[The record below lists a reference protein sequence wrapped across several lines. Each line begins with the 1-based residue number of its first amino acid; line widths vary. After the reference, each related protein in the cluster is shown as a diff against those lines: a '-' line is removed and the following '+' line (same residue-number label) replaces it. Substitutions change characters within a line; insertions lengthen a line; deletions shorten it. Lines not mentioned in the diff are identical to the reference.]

1 MLLSSSSAAN
11 FEFTFFLMLRLTGFI
26 LKPAKSAYRIFLGTR
41 DFQNNSL
48 FERSACFY
56 VTVTGNFGHFQY
68 SNFETSFLKTENFFL
83 NWRSAFQL
91 NILRLKTQHFHT
103 KLPCQ
108 KPTLKQTKWGIQNGL
123 ITKNGVLP
131 VTALFFS
138 KFYFS
143 IKTSYKELIC

>member
-26 LKPAKSAYRIFLGTR
+26 LKPAKRAYRIFLGTR
-41 DFQNNSL
+41 DFQNSSL

-68 SNFETSFLKTENFFL
+68 SNFETSFPKTEDFFL

-108 KPTLKQTKWGIQNGL
+108 KPILRQWTYHKERSFASNCFIFFE
-123 ITKNGVLP
+123 I
-131 VTALFFS
+131 LFQ
-138 KFYFS
+138 
-143 IKTSYKELIC
+143 YKDLL